1 LSAARFT
8 WLMQLKNA
16 ILDGVLMSLLL
27 FVVVVVVVVVVE
39 VGEQSRCIVVVLLEL
54 ALIKSLTNAHTD
66 NYHRTYLQRQNKR
79 LSA

>member
-1 LSAARFT
+1 MSAARFT

-27 FVVVVVVVVVVE
+27 VVVVVVVVE
-39 VGEQSRCIVVVLLEL
+39 VGEQSRCIVVLLEL

>member
-1 LSAARFT
+1 MSAARFT

-27 FVVVVVVVVVVE
+27 FVVVVVVVE
-39 VGEQSRCIVVVLLEL
+39 VGEQSRCIVVLLEL

>member
-1 LSAARFT
+1 MSAARFT

-27 FVVVVVVVVVVE
+27 VVVVVVVVE
-39 VGEQSRCIVVVLLEL
+39 VGEQSRCIAVLLEL

>member
-1 LSAARFT
+1 MSAARFT

-27 FVVVVVVVVVVE
+27 FVVVVVVVVE
-39 VGEQSRCIVVVLLEL
+39 VGEQSRCIVVLLEL

>member
-1 LSAARFT
+1 MSAARFT

-27 FVVVVVVVVVVE
+27 FVVVVVVE
-39 VGEQSRCIVVVLLEL
+39 VGEQSRCIVVLLEL

>member
-1 LSAARFT
+1 MSAARFT

-27 FVVVVVVVVVVE
+27 FVVVVVVVVVE
-39 VGEQSRCIVVVLLEL
+39 VGEQSRCIVVLLEL

>member
-1 LSAARFT
+1 MSAARFT

-27 FVVVVVVVVVVE
+27 FVVVVVVVE

>member
-1 LSAARFT
+1 MSAARFT

-27 FVVVVVVVVVVE
+27 FVVFVVVVVE
-39 VGEQSRCIVVVLLEL
+39 VGEQSRCIVVLLEL

>member
-1 LSAARFT
+1 MSAARFT

-27 FVVVVVVVVVVE
+27 FVVVVVVVVE